1 VRVLNNNKREK
12 AYSYKKEEEEGDSD
26 LFRTKNPDQKK
37 GNEGKKKTV
46 FVSFFDNQRKRGH
59 KKPIS
64 FSPKEFLF

>member
-1 VRVLNNNKREK
+1 MRALSNNKREE

-37 GNEGKKKTV
+37 MKRGKNTV
-46 FVSFFDNQRKRGH
+46 LVSFFDNKRKRGH